1 MSEDVSSWIS
11 MLKVTIGVMERFLLK
26 TEVSMKIRLAK
37 KIMKADI
44 YADYPSKH
52 PSPFWKAKFNEAYN
66 GYGCFM
72 FCDDRSKC
80 KYRNKFDNRI
90 KKAINLTK

>member
-1 MSEDVSSWIS
+1 
-11 MLKVTIGVMERFLLK
+11 MERFLLK